1 MEDGVEAFVRGCYLF
16 VGGIFVFVVRVFLV
30 QTAEFVAQGEV
41 RVYEGGMARFW
52 VGRDVVCWGW
62 EEVEEML
69 QAGII
74 GLISILHR

>member
-41 RVYEGGMARFW
+41 RVYEGGMARSG
-52 VGRDVVCWGW
+52 VGRDVVCWGG
-62 EEVEEML
+62 EKFEEML